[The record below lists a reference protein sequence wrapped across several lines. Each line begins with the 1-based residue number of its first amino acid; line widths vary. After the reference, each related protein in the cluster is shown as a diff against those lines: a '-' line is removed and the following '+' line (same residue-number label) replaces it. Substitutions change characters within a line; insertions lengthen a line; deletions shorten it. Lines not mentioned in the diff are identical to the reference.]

1 MILIQPKDN
10 TLEGK
15 FCVDTFSRAV
25 SRMERGTLR
34 TLKVQTRDLERVIL
48 DVIDNLV

>member
-1 MILIQPKDN
+1 MDN
-10 TLEGK
+10 NLEGI
-15 FCVDTFSRAV
+15 FCVDTFIRTV

-34 TLKVQTRDLERVIL
+34 TLKVRTRDLERVIL